1 MRITLNL
8 ATKPFI
14 ELRPLYT
21 RLRIWMG
28 VLVVVAV
35 CFWLLLHSEQQK
47 AAVSIARV
55 NAMQANVQRL
65 QRQQQSYRTLMSQ
78 PENAA
83 VLTQADFL
91 NGLFRKK
98 AFSWTATMTD
108 LETVLPPGVQ
118 VLSIDPVVAKD
129 GHVTIHLRVS
139 GARDRAIDLM
149 RNLEKSKHFASPRL
163 EGESLASSTEGNR
176 TAQQTAAAGYV
187 NFDIIAGYRP
197 LPLTE
202 ENAHRK
208 RVARRRTIMTP
219 AGPAEAVP
227 FPTPSKR
234 HKRGA
239 R

>member
-8 ATKPFI
+8 ATRPFI

-21 RLRIWMG
+21 RLRIWMA
-28 VLVVVAV
+28 VLVLLAV
-35 CFWLLLHSEQQK
+35 PLWLLLHTEQQK
-47 AAVSIARV
+47 AIIAISRV

-65 QRQQQSYRTLMSQ
+65 ERQQQSYQTLMRQ

-83 VLTQADFL
+83 VLTQSDLL

-118 VLSIDPVVAKD
+118 VLSIDPVVARD
-129 GHVTIHLRVS
+129 GRVAIHLRVS

-149 RNLEKSKHFASPRL
+149 RNLEKSRHFASPRL
-163 EGESLASSTEGNR
+163 EGESLASSTSEGNPS
-176 TAQQTAAAGYV
+176 APQTATGGNV
-187 NFDIIAGYRP
+187 NFDIVAGYRP

-202 ENAHRK
+202 EGVRK
-208 RVARRRTIMTP
+208 IAAKPRTIMTP
-219 AGPAEAVP
+219 EGPAEAVP
-227 FPTPSKR
+227 FPPSRPR